1 MLRTGLFWLHLVA
14 GVVAGAVILIMSVTG
29 VLLTYE
35 KQVTAWADTRQLV
48 PVNAPLSSHL
58 SADSLLSLA
67 RIAKPQGTPA
77 SITFKADETRPVQVS
92 YGKAGVLYLN
102 PVSGAILGEGS
113 KTVRGFFRW
122 VTDWHRWLAGKD
134 ENRELGKQVT
144 GAANLMFLILVLSG
158 MVLWL
163 PKTWTWIRF
172 RAVLWFRSGLA
183 GKARDFNWHNVL
195 GIWSVIPLIAIV
207 ASATVIGYPWASDL
221 VYKIVGES
229 PPPRAGAPNSAGSGG
244 AVAAGAGSATDRRAG
259 PDAAGAVT
267 IDSGAPASIPYAAAL
282 ATALPLVTGWKSATV
297 QMPKPGAKTIN
308 VTLDKGTGGQPQL
321 RATVQVAAATG
332 AIDKFQ
338 PFDSLTT
345 GRQLRS
351 VLRFTHTGEV
361 LGLFGQTIAGL
372 VSLASVVLVMTG
384 IALSVRRA
392 ARALARRRT
401 QAPAAVSAS

>member
-1 MLRTGLFWLHLVA
+1 
-14 GVVAGAVILIMSVTG
+14 
-29 VLLTYE
+29 
-35 KQVTAWADTRQLV
+35 
-48 PVNAPLSSHL
+48 
-58 SADSLLSLA
+58 
-67 RIAKPQGTPA
+67 
-77 SITFKADETRPVQVS
+77 
-92 YGKAGVLYLN
+92 
-102 PVSGAILGEGS
+102 
-113 KTVRGFFRW
+113 

-195 GIWSVIPLIAIV
+195 GVWSAIPLIAIV

-229 PPPRAGAPNSAGSGG
+229 PPPRAGAPSSGASAGV
-244 AVAAGAGSATDRRAG
+244 VAAGAGSANDRRAG
-259 PDAAGAVT
+259 PDGAGAATV
-267 IDSGAPASIPYAAAL
+267 DSAAPASIPYAAAL
-282 ATALPLVTGWKSATV
+282 ASALPLVTGWKSATV
-297 QMPKPGAKTIN
+297 QLPKPGAKTIN
-308 VTLDKGTGGQPQL
+308 V